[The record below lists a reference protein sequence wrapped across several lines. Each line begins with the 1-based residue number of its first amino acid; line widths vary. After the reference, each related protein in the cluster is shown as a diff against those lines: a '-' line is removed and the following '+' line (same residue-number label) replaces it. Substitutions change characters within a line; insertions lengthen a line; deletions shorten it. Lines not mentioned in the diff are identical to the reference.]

1 MRPQIGNII
10 FDDLRQISVAD
21 LPGLIEGAH
30 KNIGLGHKFLKHIER
45 TKLLLMMVDLHGF
58 RLTNMHRL
66 RTCIQNIYA
75 LNKELE
81 LYDSELLHRPCILL
95 LNKIDEDG
103 AQAEYEKVKDI
114 VVDLECKLNLMA
126 SHFFSV

>member
-1 MRPQIGNII
+1 MLFSVTTLRPQLGVIEY
-10 FDDLRQISVAD
+10 DDLRQISVAD

-30 KNIGLGHKFLKHIER
+30 INIGLGHKFLKHIER
-45 TKLLLMMVDLHGF
+45 TKLLLMVVDLLGF
-58 RLTNMHRL
+58 RLSALHRF

-81 LYDSELLHRPCILL
+81 LYDADLLNRPCILL

-103 AQAEYEKVKDI
+103 AEKEYNQIKDRLL
-114 VVDLECKLNLMA
+114 DLKCK
-126 SHFFSV
+126 